1 MACWHARAG
10 ALGPW
15 GWGWA
20 WARQARDDHLLTA
33 EGDLRS
39 ATAEV
44 GGESRVVKRRT
55 RGDMKLMSSLKLG
68 HRALGKQDSVLG
80 YSERESF
87 TWLTGCQLGPEHWP
101 GHVWG
106 GWPEIRFLF
115 WKYSTCTW
123 ERQGHAFINRSSY
136 LFQSAACYNKGE
148 KSKLSILH
156 TILVRLSKEG
166 ETREGKQYC
175 LIHHSV
181 VKCISNSFL
190 LAILTWWKE
199 PFQNT
204 QYTRNILYII
214 YLRKR
219 GFLMFS
225 ALFSLPSEQR
235 KERN

>member
-1 MACWHARAG
+1 MHVDNHNPQISFVCQGCPLERITTSNTHA
-10 ALGPW
+10 
-15 GWGWA
+15 
-20 WARQARDDHLLTA
+20 
-33 EGDLRS
+33 DLPS
-39 ATAEV
+39 T
-44 GGESRVVKRRT
+44 
-55 RGDMKLMSSLKLG
+55 SSLPG
-68 HRALGKQDSVLG
+68 
-80 YSERESF
+80 
-87 TWLTGCQLGPEHWP
+87 LTP
-101 GHVWG
+101 
-106 GWPEIRFLF
+106 FLARIEDTF
-115 WKYSTCTW
+115 STSPLSA
-123 ERQGHAFINRSSY
+123 AFINRSSY